1 MQNKGLIRVFAIL
14 FGLVSIYQLSFTYI
28 TNKIEKEAEH
38 FSHAKVSDTEENYLS
53 KRETVNKRY
62 LDSVA
67 SIPAMFGVTYSEAK
81 EKELNR
87 GLDLKGGINVIL
99 QISAKDILINLSN
112 NSKDPAFN
120 KALDDAFEIQKR
132 SSTNYLDAFVQ
143 AFEAIPGE
151 NKLAS
156 PNVFFNKNTEGEINQ
171 NMTNAQVKAV
181 LSKKLD
187 ESVDAAL
194 EVIRKRIDKF
204 SVTQPNIQRL
214 GSSARILVE
223 LPGAKEIERVK
234 GLLENTAQLEFWHVY
249 RIDEMEGFLINADN
263 FLKTRFKD
271 QQTTKESTEDEA
283 SEQTSE
289 ETAEEETLSD
299 IEKLLGGQNVSD
311 SIDNLQDDSPLFG
324 KMVRYGYAGGPVLGT
339 FRAQDTTVINE
350 YLKIPQVRN
359 LLPANQRYAKF
370 VWGKEVVD
378 KELKE
383 TVVDLY
389 ALKYSRDGIPELSGD
404 VITDAR
410 HDFSMGGAPVVSMQM
425 NAKGAKKW
433 EEMTG
438 LAYSQQTQIAIVLD
452 DVVYSAPGV
461 TTGAISGGSSQI
473 TGNFTVTE
481 AIDLANVLKAG
492 KLPAKAQIIQ
502 SEVVGPSLGKE
513 AIKSG
518 MYSFIAAFFLIMLW
532 MIGYYGK
539 AGHFANF
546 ALIVNILF
554 IFGILAGIG
563 AVLTLPG
570 IAGIILTLA
579 MAIDANVLI
588 FERIREELDNGKTQ
602 KDAINDGFKNALS
615 SILDANITTAL
626 VGIILLMFGTGPIQ
640 GFATTLLIGLV
651 TSVFT
656 AVFITR
662 LFIDRY
668 ANSEKRLTFSTFI
681 SKNLFK
687 NFNFDFI
694 GKRKIAYIISGVLL
708 IVSLISIF
716 TNGFNLGV
724 DFVGGRTY
732 TVRFDKPVVAS
743 EVQKS
748 LVAVYGSAE
757 AKTFGSANQLKIT
770 TKYKIDEQ
778 SSETDDEVQ
787 EMLYEAVKAYLPTD
801 LTYDAFTSAD
811 ESKEVGIMQSLKVGP
826 TIASNLKTAAYW
838 SVLGSLIVMFLYILA
853 RFKGWQFSL
862 GALVG
867 LIHDSVIMLGAFSL
881 LRNIMPFSM
890 EVDQAFIAAILTAIG
905 YSINDTVVVFDRI
918 REYYIN
924 NPSWTFL
931 KKINDSL
938 NSTISR
944 TINTSL
950 TTLLVLVVMFV
961 FGADSLRGFIF
972 ALIIGVVV
980 GVYSTLYIAT
990 PIMYDTAKKS
1000 GLKLKTIEDDGDPK
1014 SQVAPKK

>member
-1 MQNKGLIRVFAIL
+1 MQNKGLIRGFAIL

-28 TNKIEKEAEH
+28 TNKVENEAQTFAETKIVA
-38 FSHAKVSDTEENYLS
+38 SEENYIS
-53 KRETVNKRY
+53 KREATVKKY

-67 SIPAMFGVTYSEAK
+67 SVPVIMGVTYSDAK

-99 QISAKDILINLSN
+99 QISAKDILLNLSN

-120 KALDDAFEIQKR
+120 KALDEAHTIQKT
-132 SSTNYLDAFVQ
+132 SSLNYLDAFMQ
-143 AFEAIPGE
+143 AYEAIPGD

-156 PNVFFNKNTEGEINQ
+156 PNVFFNKNTEGEINP
-171 NMTNAQVKAV
+171 NMTNDQVKAV
-181 LSKKLD
+181 ISKKLD
-187 ESVDAAL
+187 ESVEAAL

-214 GSSARILVE
+214 GTSARILVE
-223 LPGAKEIERVK
+223 LPGAKEIDRVK

-249 RIDEMEGFLINADN
+249 RIDEMESFLMNAN
-263 FLKTRFKD
+263 SYLKTL
-271 QQTTKESTEDEA
+271 QTAETSTQNTDTQEEDSGTESTEENNDPI
-283 SEQTSE
+283 
-289 ETAEEETLSD
+289 SD
-299 IEKLLGGQNVSD
+299 IEKLLGGQNVTD
-311 SIDNLQDDSPLFG
+311 SLNNQLEENPLFD
-324 KMVRYGYAGGPVLGT
+324 KMVRYGYPGGPVLGT
-339 FRAQDTTVINE
+339 FRVQDTAAINQ
-350 YLKIPQVRN
+350 YLKMPQVRN
-359 LLPANQRYAKF
+359 LLPAQQRYTKF

-378 KELKE
+378 TELQEK
-383 TVVDLY
+383 TTDLY
-389 ALKYSRDGIPELSGD
+389 ALKYTRDGVPQLGGD
-404 VITDAR
+404 VVTDAR

-425 NAKGAKKW
+425 NAKGARIW

-438 LAYSQQTQIAIVLD
+438 LAFNQKTQIAIVLD

-461 TTGAISGGSSQI
+461 TNGPISGGSSQI
-473 TGNFTVTE
+473 TGNFSVNE

-502 SEVVGPSLGKE
+502 SEVVGPSLGQE

-518 MYSFIAAFFLIMLW
+518 TYSFIFAFFLIMIW

-539 AGHFANF
+539 AGWFANV

-554 IFGILAGIG
+554 IFGILAGMG

-588 FERIREELDNGKTQ
+588 FERIREEYDKGKLQ
-602 KDAINDGFKNALS
+602 KEAINDGFKNALS
-615 SILDANITTAL
+615 SILDANITSAFI
-626 VGIILLMFGTGPIQ
+626 GIILLMFGTGPIQ
-640 GFATTLLIGLV
+640 GFATTLLIGIA
-651 TSVFT
+651 TSLFT
-656 AVFITR
+656 AIFITR
-662 LFIDRY
+662 LFIDKY
-668 ANSEKRLTFSTFI
+668 VYSEKRLSFATPLT
-681 SKNLFK
+681 KNLFK
-687 NFNFDFI
+687 NINIDFI
-694 GKRKIAYIISGVLL
+694 GKRKIAYVVSGIL
-708 IVSLISIF
+708 IAVSLFSIF

-732 TVRFDKPVVAS
+732 TVRFDKPMVAS
-743 EVQKS
+743 EVQTS
-748 LVAVYGSAE
+748 LVEVFGSAE
-757 AKTFGSANQLKIT
+757 AKTFGSPNQLKIT

-778 SSETDDEVQ
+778 SSEADNEVQ
-787 EMLYEAVKAYLPTD
+787 ELLFQALNPYLPAGFS
-801 LTYDAFTSAD
+801 YDDFTNAD
-811 ESKEVGIMQSLKVGP
+811 DNKNIGVMQSIKVGP
-826 TIASNLKTAAYW
+826 TIASNLKVAAYW
-838 SVLGSLIVMFLYILA
+838 SVFGSLLVMFLYILA
-853 RFKGWQFSL
+853 RFRGWQFSL
-862 GALVG
+862 GAVVG
-867 LIHDSVIMLGAFSL
+867 LVHDSIIILGIFSL

-931 KKINDSL
+931 KKVNDSL

-950 TTLLVLVVMFV
+950 STLLVLIVMFV

-990 PIMYDTAKKS
+990 PIMYDTAKNT
-1000 GLKLKTIEDDGDPK
+1000 GLKLKTKEDNEEPV
-1014 SQVAPKK
+1014 SQVS

>member
-28 TNKIEKEAEH
+28 TNKVEKEAQTFAETQITA
-38 FSHAKVSDTEENYLS
+38 SEENYIS
-53 KRETVNKRY
+53 KREATIKKY

-67 SIPAMFGVTYSEAK
+67 SVPVIMGVTYSDAK

-99 QISAKDILINLSN
+99 QISAKDILLNLSN

-120 KALDDAFEIQKR
+120 KALDDAHNIQKT
-132 SSTNYLDAFVQ
+132 SSLNYLDAFMQ
-143 AFEAIPGE
+143 AYEAIPGD

-156 PNVFFNKNTEGEINQ
+156 PNVFFNKNTEGEINP

-181 LSKKLD
+181 ISKKLD
-187 ESVDAAL
+187 ESVEAAL

-214 GSSARILVE
+214 GTSARILVE
-223 LPGAKEIERVK
+223 LPGAKEIDRVK

-249 RIDEMEGFLINADN
+249 RIDEMESFLMNAN
-263 FLKTRFKD
+263 SYLKTL
-271 QQTTKESTEDEA
+271 QTAETSTQNTDT
-283 SEQTSE
+283 Q
-289 ETAEEETLSD
+289 EEETGTENTEENNDPISD
-299 IEKLLGGQNVSD
+299 IEKLLGGQNVTD
-311 SIDNLQDDSPLFG
+311 SLNNQLEENPLFD
-324 KMVRYGYAGGPVLGT
+324 KMVRYGYPGGPVLGT
-339 FRAQDTTVINE
+339 FRVQDTAAINQ
-350 YLKIPQVRN
+350 YLKMPQVRN
-359 LLPANQRYAKF
+359 LLPAQQRYTKF

-378 KELKE
+378 TELQEK
-383 TVVDLY
+383 TTDLY
-389 ALKYSRDGIPELSGD
+389 ALKYTRDGVPQLGGD
-404 VITDAR
+404 VVTDAR

-425 NAKGAKKW
+425 NAKGARIW

-438 LAYSQQTQIAIVLD
+438 LAFNQKSQIAIVLD

-461 TTGAISGGSSQI
+461 TSGPISGGSSQI
-473 TGNFTVTE
+473 TGNFTLNE

-502 SEVVGPSLGKE
+502 SEVVGPSLGQE

-518 MYSFIAAFFLIMLW
+518 TYSFIFAFFLIMIW

-539 AGHFANF
+539 AGWFANV

-554 IFGILAGIG
+554 IFGILAGMG

-588 FERIREELDNGKTQ
+588 FERIREEYDKGKLQ
-602 KDAINDGFKNALS
+602 KEAINDGFKNALS
-615 SILDANITTAL
+615 SILDANITSAFI
-626 VGIILLMFGTGPIQ
+626 GIILLMFGTGPIQ
-640 GFATTLLIGLV
+640 GFATTLLIGIA
-651 TSVFT
+651 TSLFT
-656 AVFITR
+656 AIFITR
-662 LFIDRY
+662 LFIDKY
-668 ANSEKRLTFSTFI
+668 VYSEKRLSFATPLT
-681 SKNLFK
+681 KNLFK
-687 NFNFDFI
+687 NFNIDFI
-694 GKRKIAYIISGVLL
+694 GKRKIAYVVSGIL
-708 IVSLISIF
+708 IAVSLFSIF

-732 TVRFDKPVVAS
+732 TVRFDKPMVAS

-748 LVAVYGSAE
+748 LVEVFGSAE
-757 AKTFGSANQLKIT
+757 AKTFGSPNQLKIT

-778 SSETDDEVQ
+778 SSEADNEVQ
-787 EMLYEAVKAYLPTD
+787 ELLFQALNPYLPAGY
-801 LTYDAFTSAD
+801 TYDAFTNAD
-811 ESKEVGIMQSLKVGP
+811 DNKNIGVMQSIKVGP
-826 TIASNLKTAAYW
+826 TIASNLKVAAYW
-838 SVLGSLIVMFLYILA
+838 SIFGSLLVMFLYILA
-853 RFKGWQFSL
+853 RFRGWQFSL
-862 GALVG
+862 GAVVG
-867 LIHDSVIMLGAFSL
+867 LVHDSIIILGIFSL

-931 KKINDSL
+931 KKVNDSL

-950 TTLLVLVVMFV
+950 STLLVLIVMFV

-990 PIMYDTAKKS
+990 PIMYDTAKNT
-1000 GLKLKTIEDDGDPK
+1000 GLKLKTKEDNEEPV
-1014 SQVAPKK
+1014 SQVS

>member
-14 FGLVSIYQLSFTYI
+14 FGLVCIYQLSFTYI
-28 TNKIEKEAEH
+28 TNKVENEAQTFAETKILA
-38 FSHAKVSDTEENYLS
+38 SEENYIS
-53 KRETVNKRY
+53 KREATVKKY

-67 SIPAMFGVTYSEAK
+67 SVPVIMGVTYSDAK

-99 QISAKDILINLSN
+99 QISAKDILLNLSN

-120 KALDDAFEIQKR
+120 KALDEAHTIQKT
-132 SSTNYLDAFVQ
+132 SSLNYLDAFMQ
-143 AFEAIPGE
+143 AYEAIPGD

-156 PNVFFNKNTEGEINQ
+156 PNVFFNKNTEGEINP
-171 NMTNAQVKAV
+171 NMTNDQVKAV
-181 LSKKLD
+181 ISKKLD
-187 ESVDAAL
+187 ESVEAAL

-214 GSSARILVE
+214 GTSARILVE
-223 LPGAKEIERVK
+223 LPGAKEIDRVK

-249 RIDEMEGFLINADN
+249 RIDEMESFLMNAN
-263 FLKTRFKD
+263 SYLKTL
-271 QQTTKESTEDEA
+271 QTAETSTQNTDTQEEDSGTESTEENNDPI
-283 SEQTSE
+283 
-289 ETAEEETLSD
+289 SD
-299 IEKLLGGQNVSD
+299 IEKLLGGQNVTD
-311 SIDNLQDDSPLFG
+311 SLNNQLEENPLFD
-324 KMVRYGYAGGPVLGT
+324 KMVRYGYPGGPVLGT
-339 FRAQDTTVINE
+339 FRVQDTAAINQ
-350 YLKIPQVRN
+350 YLKMPQVRN
-359 LLPANQRYAKF
+359 LLPAQQRYAKF

-378 KELKE
+378 TELQEK
-383 TVVDLY
+383 TTDLY
-389 ALKYSRDGIPELSGD
+389 ALKYTRDGVPQLGGD
-404 VITDAR
+404 VVTDAR

-425 NAKGAKKW
+425 NAKGARIW

-438 LAYSQQTQIAIVLD
+438 LAFNQKTQIAIVLD

-461 TTGAISGGSSQI
+461 TSGPISGGSSQI
-473 TGNFTVTE
+473 TGNFTLNE

-502 SEVVGPSLGKE
+502 SEVVGPSLGQE

-518 MYSFIAAFFLIMLW
+518 TYSFIFAFFLIMIW

-539 AGHFANF
+539 AGWFANV

-554 IFGILAGIG
+554 IFGILAGMG

-588 FERIREELDNGKTQ
+588 FERIREEYDKGKLQ
-602 KDAINDGFKNALS
+602 KEAINDGFKNALS
-615 SILDANITTAL
+615 SILDANITSAFI
-626 VGIILLMFGTGPIQ
+626 GIILLMFGTGPIQ
-640 GFATTLLIGLV
+640 GFATTLLIGIA
-651 TSVFT
+651 TSLFT
-656 AVFITR
+656 AIFITR
-662 LFIDRY
+662 LFIDKY
-668 ANSEKRLTFSTFI
+668 VYSEKRLSFATPLT
-681 SKNLFK
+681 KNLFK
-687 NFNFDFI
+687 NINIDFI
-694 GKRKIAYIISGVLL
+694 GKRKIAYVVSGIL
-708 IVSLISIF
+708 IAVSLFSIF

-732 TVRFDKPVVAS
+732 TVRFDKPMVAS

-748 LVAVYGSAE
+748 LVEVFGSAE
-757 AKTFGSANQLKIT
+757 AKTFGSPNQLKIT

-778 SSETDDEVQ
+778 SSEADNEVQ
-787 EMLYEAVKAYLPTD
+787 ELLFQALNPYLPAGFS
-801 LTYDAFTSAD
+801 YDDFTNAD
-811 ESKEVGIMQSLKVGP
+811 DNKNIGVMQSIKVGP
-826 TIASNLKTAAYW
+826 TIASNLKVAAYW
-838 SVLGSLIVMFLYILA
+838 SVFGSLLVMFLYILA
-853 RFKGWQFSL
+853 RFRGWQFSL
-862 GALVG
+862 GAVVG
-867 LIHDSVIMLGAFSL
+867 LVHDSIIILGIFSL

-931 KKINDSL
+931 KKVNDSL

-950 TTLLVLVVMFV
+950 STLLVLIVMFV

-990 PIMYDTAKKS
+990 PIMYDTAKNT
-1000 GLKLKTIEDDGDPK
+1000 GLKLKTKEDNEEPV
-1014 SQVAPKK
+1014 SQVS

>member
-28 TNKIEKEAEH
+28 TNKVENEAQTFAETKIVA
-38 FSHAKVSDTEENYLS
+38 SEENYIS
-53 KRETVNKRY
+53 KREATVKKY

-67 SIPAMFGVTYSEAK
+67 SVPVIMGVTYSDAK

-99 QISAKDILINLSN
+99 QISAKDILLNLSN

-120 KALDDAFEIQKR
+120 KALDEAHTIQKT
-132 SSTNYLDAFVQ
+132 SSLNYLDAFMQ
-143 AFEAIPGE
+143 AYEAIPGD

-156 PNVFFNKNTEGEINQ
+156 PNVFFNKNTEGEINP
-171 NMTNAQVKAV
+171 NMTNDQVKAV
-181 LSKKLD
+181 ISKKLD
-187 ESVDAAL
+187 ESVEAAL

-214 GSSARILVE
+214 GTSARILVE
-223 LPGAKEIERVK
+223 LPGAKEIDRVK

-249 RIDEMEGFLINADN
+249 RIDEMESFLMNAN
-263 FLKTRFKD
+263 SYLKTL
-271 QQTTKESTEDEA
+271 QTAETSTQNTDTQEEETGTESTEENNDPI
-283 SEQTSE
+283 
-289 ETAEEETLSD
+289 SD
-299 IEKLLGGQNVSD
+299 IEKLLGGQNVTD
-311 SIDNLQDDSPLFG
+311 SLNNQLEENPLFD
-324 KMVRYGYAGGPVLGT
+324 KMVRYGYPGGPVLGT
-339 FRAQDTTVINE
+339 FRVQDTAAINQ
-350 YLKIPQVRN
+350 YLKMPQVRN
-359 LLPANQRYAKF
+359 LLPAQQRYTKF

-378 KELKE
+378 TELQEK
-383 TVVDLY
+383 TTDLY
-389 ALKYSRDGIPELSGD
+389 ALKYTRDGVPQLGGD
-404 VITDAR
+404 VVTDAR

-425 NAKGAKKW
+425 NAKGARIW

-438 LAYSQQTQIAIVLD
+438 LAFNQKTQIAIVLD

-461 TTGAISGGSSQI
+461 TSGPISGGSSQI
-473 TGNFTVTE
+473 TGNFSVNE

-502 SEVVGPSLGKE
+502 SEVVGPSLGQE

-518 MYSFIAAFFLIMLW
+518 TYSFIFAFFLIMIW

-539 AGHFANF
+539 AGWFANV

-554 IFGILAGIG
+554 IFGILAGMG

-588 FERIREELDNGKTQ
+588 FERIREEYDKGKLQ
-602 KDAINDGFKNALS
+602 KEAINDGFKNALS
-615 SILDANITTAL
+615 SILDANITSAFI
-626 VGIILLMFGTGPIQ
+626 GIILLMFGTGPIQ
-640 GFATTLLIGLV
+640 GFATTLLIGIA
-651 TSVFT
+651 TSLFT
-656 AVFITR
+656 AIFITR
-662 LFIDRY
+662 LFIDKY
-668 ANSEKRLTFSTFI
+668 VYSEKRLTFATPLT
-681 SKNLFK
+681 KNLFK
-687 NFNFDFI
+687 NFNIDFI
-694 GKRKIAYIISGVLL
+694 GKRKIAYVVSGIL
-708 IVSLISIF
+708 IAVSLFSIF

-732 TVRFDKPVVAS
+732 TVRFDKPMVAS

-748 LVAVYGSAE
+748 LVEEFGSAE
-757 AKTFGSANQLKIT
+757 AKTFGSPNQLKIT

-778 SSETDDEVQ
+778 SSEVDNEVQ
-787 EMLYEAVKAYLPTD
+787 ELLFQALNPYLPAGFS
-801 LTYDAFTSAD
+801 YDDFTNAD
-811 ESKEVGIMQSLKVGP
+811 DNKTIGVMQSIKVGP
-826 TIASNLKTAAYW
+826 TIASNLKVAAYW
-838 SVLGSLIVMFLYILA
+838 SIFGSLLVMFLYILA
-853 RFKGWQFSL
+853 RFRGWQFSL
-862 GALVG
+862 GAVVG
-867 LIHDSVIMLGAFSL
+867 LVHDSIIILGIFSL

-931 KKINDSL
+931 KKVNDSL

-950 TTLLVLVVMFV
+950 STLLVLIVMFV

-990 PIMYDTAKKS
+990 PIMYDTAKNT
-1000 GLKLKTIEDDGDPK
+1000 GLKLKTKEDNEEPV
-1014 SQVAPKK
+1014 SQVS

>member
-28 TNKIEKEAEH
+28 TNKVENEAQTFAETKIVA
-38 FSHAKVSDTEENYLS
+38 SEENYIS
-53 KRETVNKRY
+53 KREATVKKY

-67 SIPAMFGVTYSEAK
+67 SVPVIMGVTYSDAK

-99 QISAKDILINLSN
+99 QISAKDILLNLSN

-120 KALDDAFEIQKR
+120 KALDEAHTIQKT
-132 SSTNYLDAFVQ
+132 SSLNYLDAFMQ
-143 AFEAIPGE
+143 AYEAIPGD

-156 PNVFFNKNTEGEINQ
+156 PNVFFNKNTEGEINP
-171 NMTNAQVKAV
+171 NMTNDQVKAV
-181 LSKKLD
+181 ISKKLD
-187 ESVDAAL
+187 ESVEAAL

-214 GSSARILVE
+214 GTSARILVE
-223 LPGAKEIERVK
+223 LPGAKEIDRVK

-249 RIDEMEGFLINADN
+249 RIDEMESFLMNAN
-263 FLKTRFKD
+263 SYLKTL
-271 QQTTKESTEDEA
+271 QTAETSTQNTDTQEEDSGTESTEENNDPI
-283 SEQTSE
+283 
-289 ETAEEETLSD
+289 SD
-299 IEKLLGGQNVSD
+299 IEKLLGGQNVTD
-311 SIDNLQDDSPLFG
+311 SLNNQLEENPLLD
-324 KMVRYGYAGGPVLGT
+324 KMVRYGYPGGPVLGT
-339 FRAQDTTVINE
+339 FRVQDTAAINQ
-350 YLKIPQVRN
+350 YLKMPQVRN
-359 LLPANQRYAKF
+359 LLPAQQRYTKF

-378 KELKE
+378 TELQEK
-383 TVVDLY
+383 TTDLY
-389 ALKYSRDGIPELSGD
+389 ALKYTRDGVPQLGGD
-404 VITDAR
+404 VVTDAR

-425 NAKGAKKW
+425 NAKGARIW

-438 LAYSQQTQIAIVLD
+438 LAFNQKTQIAIVLD

-461 TTGAISGGSSQI
+461 TSGPISGGSSQI
-473 TGNFTVTE
+473 TGNFSVNE

-502 SEVVGPSLGKE
+502 SEVVGPSLGQE

-518 MYSFIAAFFLIMLW
+518 TYSFIFAFFLIMIW

-539 AGHFANF
+539 AGWFANV

-554 IFGILAGIG
+554 IFGILAGMG

-588 FERIREELDNGKTQ
+588 FERIREEYDKGKLQ
-602 KDAINDGFKNALS
+602 KEAINDGFKNALS
-615 SILDANITTAL
+615 SILDANITSAFI
-626 VGIILLMFGTGPIQ
+626 GIILLMFGTGPIQ
-640 GFATTLLIGLV
+640 GFATTLLIGIA
-651 TSVFT
+651 TSLFT
-656 AVFITR
+656 AIFITR
-662 LFIDRY
+662 LFIDKY
-668 ANSEKRLTFSTFI
+668 VYSEKRLSFATPLT
-681 SKNLFK
+681 KNLFK
-687 NFNFDFI
+687 NFNIDFI
-694 GKRKIAYIISGVLL
+694 GKRKIAYVVSGIL
-708 IVSLISIF
+708 IAVSLFSIF

-732 TVRFDKPVVAS
+732 TVRFDKPMVAS

-748 LVAVYGSAE
+748 LVEVFGSAE
-757 AKTFGSANQLKIT
+757 AKTFGSPNQLKIT

-778 SSETDDEVQ
+778 SSEADNEVQ
-787 EMLYEAVKAYLPTD
+787 ELLFQALNPYLPAGFS
-801 LTYDAFTSAD
+801 YDDFTNAD
-811 ESKEVGIMQSLKVGP
+811 DNKNIGVMQSIKVGP
-826 TIASNLKTAAYW
+826 TIASNLKVAAYW
-838 SVLGSLIVMFLYILA
+838 SVFGSLLVMFLYILA
-853 RFKGWQFSL
+853 RFRGWQFSL
-862 GALVG
+862 GAVVG
-867 LIHDSVIMLGAFSL
+867 LVHDSIIILGIFSL

-931 KKINDSL
+931 KKVNDSL

-950 TTLLVLVVMFV
+950 STLLVLIVMFV

-990 PIMYDTAKKS
+990 PIMYDTAKNT
-1000 GLKLKTIEDDGDPK
+1000 GLKLKTKEDNEEPV
-1014 SQVAPKK
+1014 SQVS

>member
-28 TNKIEKEAEH
+28 TNKVEKEAQTFAETQIT
-38 FSHAKVSDTEENYLS
+38 VSEENYIS
-53 KRETVNKRY
+53 KREATIKKY
-62 LDSVA
+62 LDSVT
-67 SIPAMFGVTYSEAK
+67 SVPVIMGVTYSDAK

-99 QISAKDILINLSN
+99 QISAKDILLNLSN

-120 KALDDAFEIQKR
+120 KALDEAHTIQKT
-132 SSTNYLDAFVQ
+132 SSLNYLDAFMQ
-143 AFEAIPGE
+143 AYEAIPGD

-156 PNVFFNKNTEGEINQ
+156 PNVFFNKNTEGEINP

-181 LSKKLD
+181 ISKKLD
-187 ESVDAAL
+187 ESVEAAL

-214 GSSARILVE
+214 GTSARILVE
-223 LPGAKEIERVK
+223 LPGAKEIDRVK

-249 RIDEMEGFLINADN
+249 RIDEMESFLMNAN
-263 FLKTRFKD
+263 SYLKTL
-271 QQTTKESTEDEA
+271 QTAETSTQNTDT
-283 SEQTSE
+283 Q
-289 ETAEEETLSD
+289 EEETGNENTEENNDPISD
-299 IEKLLGGQNVSD
+299 IEKLLGGQNVTD
-311 SIDNLQDDSPLFG
+311 SLNNQLEENPLFD
-324 KMVRYGYAGGPVLGT
+324 KMVRYGYPGGPVLGT
-339 FRAQDTTVINE
+339 FRVQDTAAINQ
-350 YLKIPQVRN
+350 YLKMPQVRN
-359 LLPANQRYAKF
+359 LLPAQQRYTKF

-378 KELKE
+378 TELQEK
-383 TVVDLY
+383 TTDLY
-389 ALKYSRDGIPELSGD
+389 ALKYTRDGVPQLGGD
-404 VITDAR
+404 VVTDAR

-425 NAKGAKKW
+425 NAKGARIW

-438 LAYSQQTQIAIVLD
+438 LAFNQKSQIAIVLD

-461 TTGAISGGSSQI
+461 TSGPISGGSSQI
-473 TGNFTVTE
+473 TGNFSVNE

-502 SEVVGPSLGKE
+502 SEVVGPSLGQE

-518 MYSFIAAFFLIMLW
+518 TYSFIFAFFLIMIW

-539 AGHFANF
+539 AGWFANV

-554 IFGILAGIG
+554 IFGILAGMG

-588 FERIREELDNGKTQ
+588 FERIREEYDKGKLQ
-602 KDAINDGFKNALS
+602 KEAINDGFKNALS
-615 SILDANITTAL
+615 SILDANITSAFI
-626 VGIILLMFGTGPIQ
+626 GIILLMFGTGPIQ
-640 GFATTLLIGLV
+640 GFATTLLIGIA
-651 TSVFT
+651 TSLFT
-656 AVFITR
+656 AIFITR
-662 LFIDRY
+662 LFIDKY
-668 ANSEKRLTFSTFI
+668 VYSEKRLSFATPLT
-681 SKNLFK
+681 KNLFK
-687 NFNFDFI
+687 NFNIDFI
-694 GKRKIAYIISGVLL
+694 GKRKIAYVVSGIL
-708 IVSLISIF
+708 IAVSLFSIF

-732 TVRFDKPVVAS
+732 TVRFDKPMVAS

-748 LVAVYGSAE
+748 LVEEFGSAE
-757 AKTFGSANQLKIT
+757 AKTFGSPNQLKIT

-778 SSETDDEVQ
+778 SSEVDNEVQ
-787 EMLYEAVKAYLPTD
+787 ELLFQALNPYLPAGFS
-801 LTYDAFTSAD
+801 YDDFTNAD
-811 ESKEVGIMQSLKVGP
+811 DNKNIGVMQSIKVGP
-826 TIASNLKTAAYW
+826 TIASNLKVAAYW
-838 SVLGSLIVMFLYILA
+838 SIFGSLLVMFLYILA
-853 RFKGWQFSL
+853 RFRGWQFSL
-862 GALVG
+862 GAVVG
-867 LIHDSVIMLGAFSL
+867 LVHDSIIILGIFSL

-931 KKINDSL
+931 KKVNDSL

-950 TTLLVLVVMFV
+950 STLLVLIVMFV

-990 PIMYDTAKKS
+990 PIMYDTAKNT
-1000 GLKLKTIEDDGDPK
+1000 GLKLKTKEDNEEPV
-1014 SQVAPKK
+1014 SQVS

>member
-28 TNKIEKEAEH
+28 TNKVENEAQTFAETKIVA
-38 FSHAKVSDTEENYLS
+38 SEENYIS
-53 KRETVNKRY
+53 KREATVKKY

-67 SIPAMFGVTYSEAK
+67 SVPVIMGVTYSDAK

-99 QISAKDILINLSN
+99 QISAKDILLNLSN

-120 KALDDAFEIQKR
+120 KALDEAHTIQKT
-132 SSTNYLDAFVQ
+132 SSLNYLDAFMQ
-143 AFEAIPGE
+143 AYEAIPGD

-156 PNVFFNKNTEGEINQ
+156 PNVFFNKNTEGEINP
-171 NMTNAQVKAV
+171 NMTNDQVKAV
-181 LSKKLD
+181 ISKKLD
-187 ESVDAAL
+187 ESVEAAL

-214 GSSARILVE
+214 GTSARILVE
-223 LPGAKEIERVK
+223 LPGAKEIDRVK

-249 RIDEMEGFLINADN
+249 RIDEMESFLMNAN
-263 FLKTRFKD
+263 SYLKTL
-271 QQTTKESTEDEA
+271 QTAETSTQNTDTQEEDSGTESTEENNDPI
-283 SEQTSE
+283 
-289 ETAEEETLSD
+289 SD
-299 IEKLLGGQNVSD
+299 IEKLLGGQNVTD
-311 SIDNLQDDSPLFG
+311 SLNNQLEENPLLD
-324 KMVRYGYAGGPVLGT
+324 KMVRYGYPGGPVLGT
-339 FRAQDTTVINE
+339 FRVQDTAAINQ
-350 YLKIPQVRN
+350 YLKMPQVRN
-359 LLPANQRYAKF
+359 LLPAQQRYAKF

-378 KELKE
+378 TELQEK
-383 TVVDLY
+383 TTDLY
-389 ALKYSRDGIPELSGD
+389 ALKYTRDGVPQLGGD
-404 VITDAR
+404 VVTDAR

-425 NAKGAKKW
+425 NAKGARIW

-438 LAYSQQTQIAIVLD
+438 LAFNQKTQIAIVLD

-461 TTGAISGGSSQI
+461 TSGPISGGSSQI
-473 TGNFTVTE
+473 TGNFSVNE

-502 SEVVGPSLGKE
+502 SEVVGPSLGQE

-518 MYSFIAAFFLIMLW
+518 TYSFIFAFFLIMIW

-539 AGHFANF
+539 AGWFANV

-554 IFGILAGIG
+554 IFGILAGMG

-588 FERIREELDNGKTQ
+588 FERIREEYDKGKLQ
-602 KDAINDGFKNALS
+602 KEAINDGFKNALS
-615 SILDANITTAL
+615 SILDANITSAFI
-626 VGIILLMFGTGPIQ
+626 GIILLMFGTGPIQ
-640 GFATTLLIGLV
+640 GFATTLLIGIA
-651 TSVFT
+651 TSLFT
-656 AVFITR
+656 AIFITR
-662 LFIDRY
+662 LFIDKY
-668 ANSEKRLTFSTFI
+668 VYSEKRLSFATPLT
-681 SKNLFK
+681 KNLFK
-687 NFNFDFI
+687 NFNIDFI
-694 GKRKIAYIISGVLL
+694 GKRKIAYVVSGIL
-708 IVSLISIF
+708 IAVSLFSIF

-732 TVRFDKPVVAS
+732 TVRFDKPMVAS
-743 EVQKS
+743 EVQTS
-748 LVAVYGSAE
+748 LVEVFGSAE
-757 AKTFGSANQLKIT
+757 AKTFGSPNQLKIT

-778 SSETDDEVQ
+778 SSEADNEVQ
-787 EMLYEAVKAYLPTD
+787 ELLFQALNPYLPAGFS
-801 LTYDAFTSAD
+801 YDDFTNAD
-811 ESKEVGIMQSLKVGP
+811 DNKNIGVMQSIKVGP
-826 TIASNLKTAAYW
+826 TIASNLKVAAYW
-838 SVLGSLIVMFLYILA
+838 SVFGSLLVMFLYILA
-853 RFKGWQFSL
+853 RFRGWQFSL
-862 GALVG
+862 GAVVG
-867 LIHDSVIMLGAFSL
+867 LVHDSIIILGIFSL

-931 KKINDSL
+931 KKVNDSL

-950 TTLLVLVVMFV
+950 STLLVLIVMFV

-990 PIMYDTAKKS
+990 PIMYDTAKNT
-1000 GLKLKTIEDDGDPK
+1000 GLKLKTKEDNEEPV
-1014 SQVAPKK
+1014 SQVS

>member
-28 TNKIEKEAEH
+28 TNKVENEAQTFAETKIVA
-38 FSHAKVSDTEENYLS
+38 SEENYIS
-53 KRETVNKRY
+53 KREATVKKY

-67 SIPAMFGVTYSEAK
+67 SVPVIMGVTYSDAK

-99 QISAKDILINLSN
+99 QISAKDILLNLSN

-120 KALDDAFEIQKR
+120 KALDEAHTIQKT
-132 SSTNYLDAFVQ
+132 SSLNYLDAFMQ
-143 AFEAIPGE
+143 AYEAIPGD

-156 PNVFFNKNTEGEINQ
+156 PNVFFNKNTEGEINP
-171 NMTNAQVKAV
+171 NMTNDQVKAV
-181 LSKKLD
+181 ISKKLD
-187 ESVDAAL
+187 ESVEAAL

-214 GSSARILVE
+214 GTSARILVE
-223 LPGAKEIERVK
+223 LPGAKEIDRVK

-249 RIDEMEGFLINADN
+249 RIDEMESFLMNAN
-263 FLKTRFKD
+263 SYLKTL
-271 QQTTKESTEDEA
+271 QTAETSTQNTDTQEEDSGTESTEENNDPI
-283 SEQTSE
+283 
-289 ETAEEETLSD
+289 SD
-299 IEKLLGGQNVSD
+299 IEKLLGGQNVTD
-311 SIDNLQDDSPLFG
+311 SLNNQLEENPLFD
-324 KMVRYGYAGGPVLGT
+324 KMVRYGYPGGPVLGT
-339 FRAQDTTVINE
+339 FRVQDTAAINQ
-350 YLKIPQVRN
+350 YLKMPQVRN
-359 LLPANQRYAKF
+359 LLPAQQRYTKF

-378 KELKE
+378 TELQEK
-383 TVVDLY
+383 TTDLY
-389 ALKYSRDGIPELSGD
+389 ALKYTRDGVPQLGGD
-404 VITDAR
+404 VVTDAR

-425 NAKGAKKW
+425 NAKGARIW

-438 LAYSQQTQIAIVLD
+438 LAFNQKTQIAIVLD

-461 TTGAISGGSSQI
+461 TNGPISGGSSQI
-473 TGNFTVTE
+473 TGNFSVNE

-502 SEVVGPSLGKE
+502 SEVVGPSLGQE

-518 MYSFIAAFFLIMLW
+518 TYSFIFAFFLIMIW

-539 AGHFANF
+539 AGWFANV

-554 IFGILAGIG
+554 IFGILAGMG

-588 FERIREELDNGKTQ
+588 FERIREEYDKGKLQ
-602 KDAINDGFKNALS
+602 KEAINDGFKNALS
-615 SILDANITTAL
+615 SILDANITSAFI
-626 VGIILLMFGTGPIQ
+626 GIILLMFGTGPIQ
-640 GFATTLLIGLV
+640 GFATTLLIGIA
-651 TSVFT
+651 TSLFT
-656 AVFITR
+656 AIFITR
-662 LFIDRY
+662 LFIDKY
-668 ANSEKRLTFSTFI
+668 VYSEKRLSFATPLT
-681 SKNLFK
+681 KNLFK
-687 NFNFDFI
+687 NINIDFI
-694 GKRKIAYIISGVLL
+694 GKRKIAYVVSGIL
-708 IVSLISIF
+708 IAVSLFSIF

-732 TVRFDKPVVAS
+732 TVRFDKPMVAS
-743 EVQKS
+743 EVQTS
-748 LVAVYGSAE
+748 LVEVFGSAE
-757 AKTFGSANQLKIT
+757 AKTFGSPNQLKIT

-778 SSETDDEVQ
+778 SSEADNEVQ
-787 EMLYEAVKAYLPTD
+787 ELLFQALNPYLPAGFS
-801 LTYDAFTSAD
+801 YDDFTNAD
-811 ESKEVGIMQSLKVGP
+811 DNKNIGVMQSIKVGP
-826 TIASNLKTAAYW
+826 TIASNLKVAAYW
-838 SVLGSLIVMFLYILA
+838 SVFGSLLVMFLYILA
-853 RFKGWQFSL
+853 RFRGWQFSL
-862 GALVG
+862 GAVVG
-867 LIHDSVIMLGAFSL
+867 LVHDSIIILGIFSL

-931 KKINDSL
+931 KKVNDSL

-950 TTLLVLVVMFV
+950 STLLVLIVMFV

-990 PIMYDTAKKS
+990 PIMYDTAKNT
-1000 GLKLKTIEDDGDPK
+1000 GLKLKTKEDNEEPV
-1014 SQVAPKK
+1014 SQVS

>member
-28 TNKIEKEAEH
+28 TNKVENEAQTFAETKIVA
-38 FSHAKVSDTEENYLS
+38 SEENYIS
-53 KRETVNKRY
+53 KREATVKKY

-67 SIPAMFGVTYSEAK
+67 SVPVIMGVTYSDAK

-99 QISAKDILINLSN
+99 QISAKDILLNLSN

-120 KALDDAFEIQKR
+120 KALDEAHTIQKT
-132 SSTNYLDAFVQ
+132 SSLNYLDAFMQ
-143 AFEAIPGE
+143 AYEAIPGD

-156 PNVFFNKNTEGEINQ
+156 PNVFFNKNTEGEINP
-171 NMTNAQVKAV
+171 NMTNDQVKAV
-181 LSKKLD
+181 ISKKLD
-187 ESVDAAL
+187 ESVEAAL

-214 GSSARILVE
+214 GTSARILVE
-223 LPGAKEIERVK
+223 LPGAKEIDRVK

-249 RIDEMEGFLINADN
+249 RIDEMESFLMNAN
-263 FLKTRFKD
+263 SYLKTL
-271 QQTTKESTEDEA
+271 QTAETSTQNTDTQEEDSGTESTEENNDPI
-283 SEQTSE
+283 
-289 ETAEEETLSD
+289 SD
-299 IEKLLGGQNVSD
+299 IEKLLGGQNVTD
-311 SIDNLQDDSPLFG
+311 SLNNQLEENPLFD
-324 KMVRYGYAGGPVLGT
+324 KMVRYGYPGGPVLGT
-339 FRAQDTTVINE
+339 FRVQDTAAINQ
-350 YLKIPQVRN
+350 YLKMPQVRN
-359 LLPANQRYAKF
+359 LLPAQQRYTKF

-378 KELKE
+378 TELQEK
-383 TVVDLY
+383 TTDLY
-389 ALKYSRDGIPELSGD
+389 ALKYTRDGVPQLGGD
-404 VITDAR
+404 VVTDAR

-425 NAKGAKKW
+425 NAKGARIW

-438 LAYSQQTQIAIVLD
+438 LAFNQKTQIAIVLD

-461 TTGAISGGSSQI
+461 TNGPISGGSSQI
-473 TGNFTVTE
+473 TGNFSVNE

-502 SEVVGPSLGKE
+502 SEVVGPSLGQE

-518 MYSFIAAFFLIMLW
+518 TYSFIFAFFLIMIW

-539 AGHFANF
+539 AGWFANV

-554 IFGILAGIG
+554 IFGILAGMG

-588 FERIREELDNGKTQ
+588 FERIREEYDKGKLQ
-602 KDAINDGFKNALS
+602 KEAINDGFKNALS
-615 SILDANITTAL
+615 SILDANITSAFI
-626 VGIILLMFGTGPIQ
+626 GIILLMFGTGPIQ
-640 GFATTLLIGLV
+640 GFATTLLIGIA
-651 TSVFT
+651 TSLFT
-656 AVFITR
+656 AIFITR
-662 LFIDRY
+662 LFIDKY
-668 ANSEKRLTFSTFI
+668 VYSEKRLSFATPLT
-681 SKNLFK
+681 KNLFK
-687 NFNFDFI
+687 NFNIDFI
-694 GKRKIAYIISGVLL
+694 GKRKIAYVVSGIL
-708 IVSLISIF
+708 IAVSLFSIF

-732 TVRFDKPVVAS
+732 TVRFDKPMVAS

-748 LVAVYGSAE
+748 LVEVFGSAE
-757 AKTFGSANQLKIT
+757 AKTFGSPNQLKIT

-778 SSETDDEVQ
+778 SSEADNEVQ
-787 EMLYEAVKAYLPTD
+787 ELLFQALNPYLPAGFS
-801 LTYDAFTSAD
+801 YDDFTNAD
-811 ESKEVGIMQSLKVGP
+811 DNKNIGVMQSIKVGP
-826 TIASNLKTAAYW
+826 TIASNLKVAAYW
-838 SVLGSLIVMFLYILA
+838 SVFGSLLVMFLYILA
-853 RFKGWQFSL
+853 RFRGWQFSL
-862 GALVG
+862 GAVVG
-867 LIHDSVIMLGAFSL
+867 LVHDSIIILGIFSL

-931 KKINDSL
+931 KKVNDSL

-950 TTLLVLVVMFV
+950 STLLVLIVMFV

-990 PIMYDTAKKS
+990 PIMYDTAKNT
-1000 GLKLKTIEDDGDPK
+1000 GLKLKTKEDNEEPV
-1014 SQVAPKK
+1014 SQVS

>member
-28 TNKIEKEAEH
+28 TNKVENEAQTFAETKIVA
-38 FSHAKVSDTEENYLS
+38 SEENYIS
-53 KRETVNKRY
+53 KREATVKKY

-67 SIPAMFGVTYSEAK
+67 SVPVIMGVTYSDAK

-99 QISAKDILINLSN
+99 QISAKDILLNLSN

-120 KALDDAFEIQKR
+120 KALDEAHTIQKT
-132 SSTNYLDAFVQ
+132 SSLNYLDAFMQ
-143 AFEAIPGE
+143 AYEAIPGD

-156 PNVFFNKNTEGEINQ
+156 PNVFFNKNTEGEINP
-171 NMTNAQVKAV
+171 NMTNDQVKAV
-181 LSKKLD
+181 ISKKLD
-187 ESVDAAL
+187 ESVEAAL

-214 GSSARILVE
+214 GTSARILVE
-223 LPGAKEIERVK
+223 LPGAKEIDRVK

-249 RIDEMEGFLINADN
+249 RIDEMESFLMNAN
-263 FLKTRFKD
+263 SYLKTL
-271 QQTTKESTEDEA
+271 QTAETSTQNTDTQEEDSGTESTEENNDPI
-283 SEQTSE
+283 
-289 ETAEEETLSD
+289 SD
-299 IEKLLGGQNVSD
+299 IEKLLGGQNVTD
-311 SIDNLQDDSPLFG
+311 SLNNQLEENPLFD
-324 KMVRYGYAGGPVLGT
+324 KMVRYGYPGGPVLGT
-339 FRAQDTTVINE
+339 FRVQDTAAINQ
-350 YLKIPQVRN
+350 YLKMPQVRN
-359 LLPANQRYAKF
+359 LLPAQQRYTKF

-378 KELKE
+378 TELQEK
-383 TVVDLY
+383 TTDLY
-389 ALKYSRDGIPELSGD
+389 ALKYTRDGVPQLGGD
-404 VITDAR
+404 VVTDAR

-425 NAKGAKKW
+425 NAKGARIW

-438 LAYSQQTQIAIVLD
+438 LAFNQKTQIAIVLD

-461 TTGAISGGSSQI
+461 TSGPISGGSSQI
-473 TGNFTVTE
+473 TGNFSVNE

-502 SEVVGPSLGKE
+502 SEVVGPSLGQE

-518 MYSFIAAFFLIMLW
+518 TYSFIFAFFLIMIW

-539 AGHFANF
+539 AGWFANV

-554 IFGILAGIG
+554 IFGILAGMG

-588 FERIREELDNGKTQ
+588 FERIREEYDKGKLQ
-602 KDAINDGFKNALS
+602 KEAINDGFKNALS
-615 SILDANITTAL
+615 SILDANITSAFI
-626 VGIILLMFGTGPIQ
+626 GIILLMFGTGPIQ
-640 GFATTLLIGLV
+640 GFATTLLIGIA
-651 TSVFT
+651 TSLFT
-656 AVFITR
+656 AIFITR
-662 LFIDRY
+662 LFIDKY
-668 ANSEKRLTFSTFI
+668 VYSEKRLSFATPLT
-681 SKNLFK
+681 KNLFK
-687 NFNFDFI
+687 NFNIDFI
-694 GKRKIAYIISGVLL
+694 GKRKIAYVVSGIL
-708 IVSLISIF
+708 IAVSLFSIF

-732 TVRFDKPVVAS
+732 TVRFDKPMVAS

-748 LVAVYGSAE
+748 LVEVFGSAE
-757 AKTFGSANQLKIT
+757 AKTFGSPNQLKIT

-778 SSETDDEVQ
+778 SSEADNEVQ
-787 EMLYEAVKAYLPTD
+787 ELLFQALNPYLPAGFS
-801 LTYDAFTSAD
+801 YDDFTNAD
-811 ESKEVGIMQSLKVGP
+811 DNKNIGVMQSIKVGP
-826 TIASNLKTAAYW
+826 TIASNLKVAAYW
-838 SVLGSLIVMFLYILA
+838 SVFGSLLVMFLYILA
-853 RFKGWQFSL
+853 RFRGWQFSL
-862 GALVG
+862 GAVVG
-867 LIHDSVIMLGAFSL
+867 LVHDSIIILGIFSL

-931 KKINDSL
+931 KKVNDSL

-950 TTLLVLVVMFV
+950 STLLVLIVMFV

-990 PIMYDTAKKS
+990 PIMYDTAKNT
-1000 GLKLKTIEDDGDPK
+1000 GLKLKTKEDNEEPV
-1014 SQVAPKK
+1014 SQVS

>member
-14 FGLVSIYQLSFTYI
+14 FGLVCIYQLSFTYI
-28 TNKIEKEAEH
+28 TNKVENEAQTFAETKIVA
-38 FSHAKVSDTEENYLS
+38 SEENYIS
-53 KRETVNKRY
+53 KREATVKKY

-67 SIPAMFGVTYSEAK
+67 SVPVIMGVTYSDAK

-99 QISAKDILINLSN
+99 QISAKDILLNLSN

-120 KALDDAFEIQKR
+120 KALDEAHTIQKT
-132 SSTNYLDAFVQ
+132 SSLNYLDAFMQ
-143 AFEAIPGE
+143 AYEAIPGD

-156 PNVFFNKNTEGEINQ
+156 PNVFFNKNTEGEINP
-171 NMTNAQVKAV
+171 NMTNDQVKAV
-181 LSKKLD
+181 ISKKLD
-187 ESVDAAL
+187 ESVEAAL

-214 GSSARILVE
+214 GTSARILVE
-223 LPGAKEIERVK
+223 LPGAKEIDRVK

-249 RIDEMEGFLINADN
+249 RIDEMESFLMNAN
-263 FLKTRFKD
+263 SYLKTL
-271 QQTTKESTEDEA
+271 QTAETSTQNTDTQEEDSGTESTEENNDPI
-283 SEQTSE
+283 
-289 ETAEEETLSD
+289 SD
-299 IEKLLGGQNVSD
+299 IEKLLGGQNVTD
-311 SIDNLQDDSPLFG
+311 SLNNQLEENPLFD
-324 KMVRYGYAGGPVLGT
+324 KMVRYGYPGGPVLGT
-339 FRAQDTTVINE
+339 FRVQDTAAINQ
-350 YLKIPQVRN
+350 YLKMPQVRN
-359 LLPANQRYAKF
+359 LLPAQQRYTKF

-378 KELKE
+378 TELQEK
-383 TVVDLY
+383 TTDLY
-389 ALKYSRDGIPELSGD
+389 ALKYTRDGVPQLGGD
-404 VITDAR
+404 VVTDAR

-425 NAKGAKKW
+425 NAKGARIW

-438 LAYSQQTQIAIVLD
+438 LAFNQKTQIAIVLD

-461 TTGAISGGSSQI
+461 TSGPISGGSSQI
-473 TGNFTVTE
+473 TGNFSVNE

-502 SEVVGPSLGKE
+502 SEVVGPSLGQE

-518 MYSFIAAFFLIMLW
+518 TYSFIFAFFLIMIW

-539 AGHFANF
+539 AGWFANV

-554 IFGILAGIG
+554 IFGILAGMG

-588 FERIREELDNGKTQ
+588 FERIREEYDKGKLQ
-602 KDAINDGFKNALS
+602 KEAINDGFKNALS
-615 SILDANITTAL
+615 SILDANITSAFI
-626 VGIILLMFGTGPIQ
+626 GIILLMFGTGPIQ
-640 GFATTLLIGLV
+640 GFATTLLIGIA
-651 TSVFT
+651 TSLFT
-656 AVFITR
+656 AIFITR
-662 LFIDRY
+662 LFIDKY
-668 ANSEKRLTFSTFI
+668 VYSEKRLSFATPLT
-681 SKNLFK
+681 KNLFK
-687 NFNFDFI
+687 NFNIDFI
-694 GKRKIAYIISGVLL
+694 GKRKIAYVVSGIL
-708 IVSLISIF
+708 IAVSLFSIF

-732 TVRFDKPVVAS
+732 TVRFDKPMVAS
-743 EVQKS
+743 EVQTS
-748 LVAVYGSAE
+748 LVEVFGSAE
-757 AKTFGSANQLKIT
+757 AKTFGSPNQLKIT

-778 SSETDDEVQ
+778 SSEADNEVQ
-787 EMLYEAVKAYLPTD
+787 ELLFQALNPYLPAGFS
-801 LTYDAFTSAD
+801 YDDFTNAD
-811 ESKEVGIMQSLKVGP
+811 DNKNIGVMQSIKVGP
-826 TIASNLKTAAYW
+826 TIASNLKVAAYW
-838 SVLGSLIVMFLYILA
+838 SVFGSLLVMFLYILA
-853 RFKGWQFSL
+853 RFRGWQFSL
-862 GALVG
+862 GAVVG
-867 LIHDSVIMLGAFSL
+867 LVHDSIIILGIFSL

-931 KKINDSL
+931 KKVNDSL

-950 TTLLVLVVMFV
+950 STLLVLIVMFV

-990 PIMYDTAKKS
+990 PIMYDTAKNT
-1000 GLKLKTIEDDGDPK
+1000 GLKLKTKEDNEEPV
-1014 SQVAPKK
+1014 SQVS

>member
-14 FGLVSIYQLSFTYI
+14 FGLVCIYQLSFTYI
-28 TNKIEKEAEH
+28 TNKVENEAQTFAETKILA
-38 FSHAKVSDTEENYLS
+38 SEENYIS
-53 KRETVNKRY
+53 KREATVKKY

-67 SIPAMFGVTYSEAK
+67 SVPVIMGVTYSDAK

-99 QISAKDILINLSN
+99 QISAKDILLNLSN

-120 KALDDAFEIQKR
+120 KALDEAHTIQKT
-132 SSTNYLDAFVQ
+132 SSLNYLDAFMQ
-143 AFEAIPGE
+143 AYEAIPGD

-156 PNVFFNKNTEGEINQ
+156 PNVFFNKNTEGEINP
-171 NMTNAQVKAV
+171 NMTNDQVKAV
-181 LSKKLD
+181 ISKKLD
-187 ESVDAAL
+187 ESVEAAL

-214 GSSARILVE
+214 GNSARILVE
-223 LPGAKEIERVK
+223 LPGAKEIDRVK

-249 RIDEMEGFLINADN
+249 RIDEMESFLMNAN
-263 FLKTRFKD
+263 SYLKTL
-271 QQTTKESTEDEA
+271 QTAETSTQNTDTQEEDSGTESTEENNDPI
-283 SEQTSE
+283 SY
-289 ETAEEETLSD
+289 
-299 IEKLLGGQNVSD
+299 IEKLLGGQNVTD
-311 SIDNLQDDSPLFG
+311 SLNNQLEENPLFD
-324 KMVRYGYAGGPVLGT
+324 KMVRYGYPGGPVLGT
-339 FRAQDTTVINE
+339 FRVQDTAAINQ
-350 YLKIPQVRN
+350 YLKMPQVRN
-359 LLPANQRYAKF
+359 LLPAQQRYTKF

-378 KELKE
+378 TELQEK
-383 TVVDLY
+383 TTDLY
-389 ALKYSRDGIPELSGD
+389 ALKYTRDGVPQLGGD
-404 VITDAR
+404 VVTDAR

-425 NAKGAKKW
+425 NAKGARIW

-438 LAYSQQTQIAIVLD
+438 LAFNQKTQIAIVLD

-461 TTGAISGGSSQI
+461 TSGPISGGSSQI
-473 TGNFTVTE
+473 TGNFSVNE

-502 SEVVGPSLGKE
+502 SEVVGPSLGQE

-518 MYSFIAAFFLIMLW
+518 TYSFIFAFFLIMIW

-539 AGHFANF
+539 AGWFANV

-554 IFGILAGIG
+554 IFGILAGMG

-588 FERIREELDNGKTQ
+588 FERIREEYDKGKLQ
-602 KDAINDGFKNALS
+602 KEAINDGFKNALS
-615 SILDANITTAL
+615 SILDANITSAFI
-626 VGIILLMFGTGPIQ
+626 GIILLMFGTGPIQ
-640 GFATTLLIGLV
+640 GFATTLLIGIA
-651 TSVFT
+651 TSLFT
-656 AVFITR
+656 AIFITR
-662 LFIDRY
+662 LFIDKY
-668 ANSEKRLTFSTFI
+668 VYSEKRLSFATPLT
-681 SKNLFK
+681 KNLFK
-687 NFNFDFI
+687 NINIDFI
-694 GKRKIAYIISGVLL
+694 GKRKIAYVVSGIL
-708 IVSLISIF
+708 IAVSLFSIF

-732 TVRFDKPVVAS
+732 TVRFDKPMVAS
-743 EVQKS
+743 EVQTS
-748 LVAVYGSAE
+748 LVEVFGSAE
-757 AKTFGSANQLKIT
+757 AKTFGSPNQLKIT

-778 SSETDDEVQ
+778 SSEADNEVQ
-787 EMLYEAVKAYLPTD
+787 ELLFQALNPYLPAGFS
-801 LTYDAFTSAD
+801 YDDFTNAD
-811 ESKEVGIMQSLKVGP
+811 DNKNIGVMQSIKVGP
-826 TIASNLKTAAYW
+826 TIASNLKVAAYW
-838 SVLGSLIVMFLYILA
+838 SVFGSLLVMFLYILA
-853 RFKGWQFSL
+853 RFRGWQFSL
-862 GALVG
+862 GAVVG
-867 LIHDSVIMLGAFSL
+867 LVHDSIIILGIFSL

-931 KKINDSL
+931 KKVNDSL

-950 TTLLVLVVMFV
+950 STLLVLIVMFV

-990 PIMYDTAKKS
+990 PIMYDTAKNT
-1000 GLKLKTIEDDGDPK
+1000 GLKLKTKEDNEEPV
-1014 SQVAPKK
+1014 SQVS

>member
-14 FGLVSIYQLSFTYI
+14 FGLVCIYQLSFTYI
-28 TNKIEKEAEH
+28 TNKVENEAQTFAETKILA
-38 FSHAKVSDTEENYLS
+38 SEENYIS
-53 KRETVNKRY
+53 KREATVKKY

-67 SIPAMFGVTYSEAK
+67 SVPVIMGVTYSDAK

-99 QISAKDILINLSN
+99 QISAKDILLNLSN

-120 KALDDAFEIQKR
+120 KALDEAHTIQKT
-132 SSTNYLDAFVQ
+132 SSLNYLDAFMQ
-143 AFEAIPGE
+143 AYEAIPGD

-156 PNVFFNKNTEGEINQ
+156 PNVFFNKNTEGEINP
-171 NMTNAQVKAV
+171 NMTNDQVKAV
-181 LSKKLD
+181 ISKKLD
-187 ESVDAAL
+187 ESVEAAL

-214 GSSARILVE
+214 GTSARILVE
-223 LPGAKEIERVK
+223 LPGAKEIDRVK

-249 RIDEMEGFLINADN
+249 RIDEMESFLMNAN
-263 FLKTRFKD
+263 SYLKTL
-271 QQTTKESTEDEA
+271 QTAETSTQNTDTQEEDSGTESTEENNDPI
-283 SEQTSE
+283 
-289 ETAEEETLSD
+289 SD
-299 IEKLLGGQNVSD
+299 IEKLLGGQNVTD
-311 SIDNLQDDSPLFG
+311 SLNNQLEENPLFD
-324 KMVRYGYAGGPVLGT
+324 KMVRYGYPGGPVLGT
-339 FRAQDTTVINE
+339 FRVQDTAAINQ
-350 YLKIPQVRN
+350 YLKMPQVRN
-359 LLPANQRYAKF
+359 LLPAQQRYTKF

-378 KELKE
+378 TELQEK
-383 TVVDLY
+383 TTDLY
-389 ALKYSRDGIPELSGD
+389 ALKYTRDGVPQLGGD
-404 VITDAR
+404 VVTDAR

-425 NAKGAKKW
+425 NAKGARIW

-438 LAYSQQTQIAIVLD
+438 LAFNQKTQIAIVLD

-461 TTGAISGGSSQI
+461 TSGPISGGSSQI
-473 TGNFTVTE
+473 TGNFSVNE

-502 SEVVGPSLGKE
+502 SEVVGPSLGQE

-518 MYSFIAAFFLIMLW
+518 TYSFIFAFFLIMIW

-539 AGHFANF
+539 AGWFANV

-554 IFGILAGIG
+554 IFGILAGMG

-588 FERIREELDNGKTQ
+588 FERIREEYDKGKLQ
-602 KDAINDGFKNALS
+602 KEAINDGFKNALS
-615 SILDANITTAL
+615 SILDANITSAFI
-626 VGIILLMFGTGPIQ
+626 GIILLMFGTGPIQ
-640 GFATTLLIGLV
+640 GFATTLLIGIA
-651 TSVFT
+651 TSLFT
-656 AVFITR
+656 AIFITR
-662 LFIDRY
+662 LFIDKY
-668 ANSEKRLTFSTFI
+668 VYSEKRLSFATPLT
-681 SKNLFK
+681 KNLFK
-687 NFNFDFI
+687 NINIDFI
-694 GKRKIAYIISGVLL
+694 GKRKIAYVVSGIL
-708 IVSLISIF
+708 IAVSLFSIF

-732 TVRFDKPVVAS
+732 TVRFDKPMVAS
-743 EVQKS
+743 EVQTS
-748 LVAVYGSAE
+748 LVEVFGSAE
-757 AKTFGSANQLKIT
+757 AKTFGSPNQLKIT

-778 SSETDDEVQ
+778 SSEADNEVQ
-787 EMLYEAVKAYLPTD
+787 ELLFQALNPYLPAGFS
-801 LTYDAFTSAD
+801 YDDFTNAD
-811 ESKEVGIMQSLKVGP
+811 DNKNIGVMQSIKVGP
-826 TIASNLKTAAYW
+826 TIASNLKVAAYW
-838 SVLGSLIVMFLYILA
+838 SVFGSLLVMFLYILA
-853 RFKGWQFSL
+853 RFRGWQFSL
-862 GALVG
+862 GAVVG
-867 LIHDSVIMLGAFSL
+867 LVHDSIIILGIFSL

-931 KKINDSL
+931 KKVNDSL

-950 TTLLVLVVMFV
+950 STLLVLIVMFV

-990 PIMYDTAKKS
+990 PIMYDTAKNT
-1000 GLKLKTIEDDGDPK
+1000 GLKLKTKEDNEEPV
-1014 SQVAPKK
+1014 SQVS

>member
-28 TNKIEKEAEH
+28 TNKVENEAQTFAETKIVA
-38 FSHAKVSDTEENYLS
+38 SEENYIS
-53 KRETVNKRY
+53 KREATVKKY

-67 SIPAMFGVTYSEAK
+67 SVPVIMGVTYSDAK

-99 QISAKDILINLSN
+99 QISAKDILLNLSN

-120 KALDDAFEIQKR
+120 KALDEAHTIQKT
-132 SSTNYLDAFVQ
+132 SSLNYLDAFMQ
-143 AFEAIPGE
+143 AYEAIPGD

-156 PNVFFNKNTEGEINQ
+156 PNVFFNKNTEGEINP
-171 NMTNAQVKAV
+171 NMTNDQVKAV
-181 LSKKLD
+181 ISKKLD
-187 ESVDAAL
+187 ESVEAAL

-214 GSSARILVE
+214 GTSARILVE
-223 LPGAKEIERVK
+223 LPGAKEIDRVK

-249 RIDEMEGFLINADN
+249 RIDEMESFLMNAN
-263 FLKTRFKD
+263 SYLKTL
-271 QQTTKESTEDEA
+271 QTAETSTQNTDTQEEDSGTESTEENNDPI
-283 SEQTSE
+283 
-289 ETAEEETLSD
+289 SD
-299 IEKLLGGQNVSD
+299 IEKLLGGQNVTD
-311 SIDNLQDDSPLFG
+311 SLNNQLEENPLFD
-324 KMVRYGYAGGPVLGT
+324 KMVRYGYPGGPVLGT
-339 FRAQDTTVINE
+339 FRVQDTAAINQ
-350 YLKIPQVRN
+350 YLKMPQVRN
-359 LLPANQRYAKF
+359 LLPAQQRYTKF

-378 KELKE
+378 TELQEK
-383 TVVDLY
+383 TTDLY
-389 ALKYSRDGIPELSGD
+389 ALKYTRDGVPQLGGD
-404 VITDAR
+404 VVTDAR

-425 NAKGAKKW
+425 NAKGARIW

-438 LAYSQQTQIAIVLD
+438 LAFNQKTQIAIVLD

-461 TTGAISGGSSQI
+461 TSGPISGGSSQI
-473 TGNFTVTE
+473 TGNFSVNE

-502 SEVVGPSLGKE
+502 SEVVGPSLGQE

-518 MYSFIAAFFLIMLW
+518 TYSFIFAFFLIMIW

-539 AGHFANF
+539 AGWFANV

-554 IFGILAGIG
+554 IFGILAGMG

-588 FERIREELDNGKTQ
+588 FERIREEYDKGKLQ
-602 KDAINDGFKNALS
+602 KEAINDGFKNALS
-615 SILDANITTAL
+615 SILDANITSAFI
-626 VGIILLMFGTGPIQ
+626 GIILLMFGTGPIQ
-640 GFATTLLIGLV
+640 GFATTLLIGIA
-651 TSVFT
+651 TSLFT
-656 AVFITR
+656 AIFITR
-662 LFIDRY
+662 LFIDKY
-668 ANSEKRLTFSTFI
+668 VYSEKRLSFATPLT
-681 SKNLFK
+681 KNLFK
-687 NFNFDFI
+687 NFNIDFI
-694 GKRKIAYIISGVLL
+694 GKRKIAYVVSGIL
-708 IVSLISIF
+708 IAVSLFSIF

-732 TVRFDKPVVAS
+732 TVRFDKPMVAS
-743 EVQKS
+743 EVQTS
-748 LVAVYGSAE
+748 LVEVFGSAE
-757 AKTFGSANQLKIT
+757 AKTFGSPNQLKIT

-778 SSETDDEVQ
+778 SSEADNEVQ
-787 EMLYEAVKAYLPTD
+787 ELLFQALNPYLPAGFS
-801 LTYDAFTSAD
+801 YDDFTNAD
-811 ESKEVGIMQSLKVGP
+811 DNKNIGVMQSIKVGP
-826 TIASNLKTAAYW
+826 TIASNLKVAAYW
-838 SVLGSLIVMFLYILA
+838 SVFGSLLVMFLYILA
-853 RFKGWQFSL
+853 RFRGWQFSL
-862 GALVG
+862 GAVVG
-867 LIHDSVIMLGAFSL
+867 LVHDSIIILGIFSL

-931 KKINDSL
+931 KKVNDSL

-950 TTLLVLVVMFV
+950 STLLVLIVMFV

-990 PIMYDTAKKS
+990 PIMYDTAKNT
-1000 GLKLKTIEDDGDPK
+1000 GLKLKTKEDNEEPV
-1014 SQVAPKK
+1014 SQVS

>member
-14 FGLVSIYQLSFTYI
+14 FGLVCIYQLSFTYI
-28 TNKIEKEAEH
+28 TNKVENEAQTFAETKILA
-38 FSHAKVSDTEENYLS
+38 SEENYIS
-53 KRETVNKRY
+53 KREATVKKY

-67 SIPAMFGVTYSEAK
+67 SVPVIMGVTYSDAK

-99 QISAKDILINLSN
+99 QISAKDILLNLSN

-120 KALDDAFEIQKR
+120 KALDEAHTIQKT
-132 SSTNYLDAFVQ
+132 SSLNYLDAFMQ
-143 AFEAIPGE
+143 AYEAIPGD

-156 PNVFFNKNTEGEINQ
+156 PNVFFNKNTEGEINP
-171 NMTNAQVKAV
+171 NMTNDQVKAV
-181 LSKKLD
+181 ISKKLD
-187 ESVDAAL
+187 ESVEAAL

-214 GSSARILVE
+214 GTSARILVE
-223 LPGAKEIERVK
+223 LPGAKEIDRVK

-249 RIDEMEGFLINADN
+249 RIDEMESFLMNAN
-263 FLKTRFKD
+263 SYLKTL
-271 QQTTKESTEDEA
+271 QTAETSTQNTDTQEEDSGTESTEENNDPI
-283 SEQTSE
+283 
-289 ETAEEETLSD
+289 SD
-299 IEKLLGGQNVSD
+299 IEKLLGGQNVTD
-311 SIDNLQDDSPLFG
+311 SLNNQLEENPLLD
-324 KMVRYGYAGGPVLGT
+324 KMVRYGYPGGPVLGT
-339 FRAQDTTVINE
+339 FRVQDTAAINQ
-350 YLKIPQVRN
+350 YLKMPQVRN
-359 LLPANQRYAKF
+359 LLPAQQRYAKF

-378 KELKE
+378 TELQEK
-383 TVVDLY
+383 TTDLY
-389 ALKYSRDGIPELSGD
+389 ALKYTRDGVPQLGGD
-404 VITDAR
+404 VVTDAR

-425 NAKGAKKW
+425 NAKGARIW

-438 LAYSQQTQIAIVLD
+438 LAFNQKTQIAIVLD

-461 TTGAISGGSSQI
+461 TSGPISGGSSQI
-473 TGNFTVTE
+473 TGNFSVNE

-502 SEVVGPSLGKE
+502 SEVVGPSLGQE

-518 MYSFIAAFFLIMLW
+518 TYSFIFAFFLIMIW

-539 AGHFANF
+539 AGWFANV

-554 IFGILAGIG
+554 IFGILAGMG

-588 FERIREELDNGKTQ
+588 FERIREEYDKGKLQ
-602 KDAINDGFKNALS
+602 KEAINDGFKNALS
-615 SILDANITTAL
+615 SILDANITSAFI
-626 VGIILLMFGTGPIQ
+626 GIILLMFGTGPIQ
-640 GFATTLLIGLV
+640 GFATTLLIGIA
-651 TSVFT
+651 TSLFT
-656 AVFITR
+656 AIFITR
-662 LFIDRY
+662 LFIDKY
-668 ANSEKRLTFSTFI
+668 VYSEKRLSFATPLT
-681 SKNLFK
+681 KNLFK
-687 NFNFDFI
+687 NFNIDFI
-694 GKRKIAYIISGVLL
+694 GKRKIAYVVSGIL
-708 IVSLISIF
+708 IAVSLFSIF

-732 TVRFDKPVVAS
+732 TVRFDKPMVAS
-743 EVQKS
+743 EVQTS
-748 LVAVYGSAE
+748 LVEVFGSAE
-757 AKTFGSANQLKIT
+757 AKTFGSPNQLKIT

-778 SSETDDEVQ
+778 SSEADNEVQ
-787 EMLYEAVKAYLPTD
+787 ELLFQALNPYLPAGFS
-801 LTYDAFTSAD
+801 YDDFTNAD
-811 ESKEVGIMQSLKVGP
+811 DNKNIGVMQSIKVGP
-826 TIASNLKTAAYW
+826 TIASNLKVAAYW
-838 SVLGSLIVMFLYILA
+838 SVFGSLLVMFLYILA
-853 RFKGWQFSL
+853 RFRGWQFSL
-862 GALVG
+862 GAVVG
-867 LIHDSVIMLGAFSL
+867 LVHDSIIILGIFSL

-931 KKINDSL
+931 KKVNDSL

-950 TTLLVLVVMFV
+950 STLLVLIVMFV

-990 PIMYDTAKKS
+990 PIMYDTAKNT
-1000 GLKLKTIEDDGDPK
+1000 GLKLKTKEDNEEPV
-1014 SQVAPKK
+1014 SQVS

>member
-14 FGLVSIYQLSFTYI
+14 FGLVCIYQLSFTYI
-28 TNKIEKEAEH
+28 TNKVENEAQTFAETKILA
-38 FSHAKVSDTEENYLS
+38 SEENYIS
-53 KRETVNKRY
+53 KREATVKKY

-67 SIPAMFGVTYSEAK
+67 SVPVIMGVTYSDAK

-99 QISAKDILINLSN
+99 QISAKDILLNLSN

-120 KALDDAFEIQKR
+120 KALDEAHTIQKT
-132 SSTNYLDAFVQ
+132 SSLNYLDAFMQ
-143 AFEAIPGE
+143 AYEAIPGD

-156 PNVFFNKNTEGEINQ
+156 PNVFFNKNTEGEINP
-171 NMTNAQVKAV
+171 NMTNDQVKAV
-181 LSKKLD
+181 ISKKLD
-187 ESVDAAL
+187 ESVEAAL

-214 GSSARILVE
+214 GTSARILVE
-223 LPGAKEIERVK
+223 LPGAKEIDRVK

-249 RIDEMEGFLINADN
+249 RIDEMESFLMNAN
-263 FLKTRFKD
+263 SYLKTL
-271 QQTTKESTEDEA
+271 QTAETSTQNTDTQEEDSGTESTEENNDPI
-283 SEQTSE
+283 
-289 ETAEEETLSD
+289 SD
-299 IEKLLGGQNVSD
+299 IEKLLGGQNVTD
-311 SIDNLQDDSPLFG
+311 SLNNQLEENPLFD
-324 KMVRYGYAGGPVLGT
+324 KMVRYGYPGGPVLGT
-339 FRAQDTTVINE
+339 FRVQDTAAINQ
-350 YLKIPQVRN
+350 YLKMPQVRN
-359 LLPANQRYAKF
+359 LLPAQQRYTKF

-378 KELKE
+378 TELQEK
-383 TVVDLY
+383 TTDLY
-389 ALKYSRDGIPELSGD
+389 ALKYTRDGVPQLGGD
-404 VITDAR
+404 VVTDAR

-425 NAKGAKKW
+425 NAKGARIW

-438 LAYSQQTQIAIVLD
+438 LAFNQKTQIAIVLD

-461 TTGAISGGSSQI
+461 TSGPISGGSSQI
-473 TGNFTVTE
+473 TGNFSVNE

-502 SEVVGPSLGKE
+502 SEVVGPSLGQE

-518 MYSFIAAFFLIMLW
+518 TYSFIFAFFLIMIW

-539 AGHFANF
+539 AGWFANV

-554 IFGILAGIG
+554 IFGILAGMG

-588 FERIREELDNGKTQ
+588 FERIREEYDKGKLQ
-602 KDAINDGFKNALS
+602 KEAINDGFKNALS
-615 SILDANITTAL
+615 SILDANITSAFI
-626 VGIILLMFGTGPIQ
+626 GIILLMFGTGPIQ
-640 GFATTLLIGLV
+640 GFATTLLIGIA
-651 TSVFT
+651 TSLFT
-656 AVFITR
+656 AIFITR
-662 LFIDRY
+662 LFIDKY
-668 ANSEKRLTFSTFI
+668 VYSEKRLSFATPLT
-681 SKNLFK
+681 KNLFK
-687 NFNFDFI
+687 NFNIDFI
-694 GKRKIAYIISGVLL
+694 GKRKIAYVVSGIL
-708 IVSLISIF
+708 IAVSLFSIF

-732 TVRFDKPVVAS
+732 TVRFDKPMVAS
-743 EVQKS
+743 EVQTS
-748 LVAVYGSAE
+748 LVEVFGSAE
-757 AKTFGSANQLKIT
+757 AKTFGSPNQLKIT

-778 SSETDDEVQ
+778 SSEADNEVQ
-787 EMLYEAVKAYLPTD
+787 ELLFQALNPYLPAGFS
-801 LTYDAFTSAD
+801 YDDFTNAD
-811 ESKEVGIMQSLKVGP
+811 DNKNIGVMQSIKVGP
-826 TIASNLKTAAYW
+826 TIASNLKVAAYW
-838 SVLGSLIVMFLYILA
+838 SVFGSLLVMFLYILA
-853 RFKGWQFSL
+853 RFRGWQFSL
-862 GALVG
+862 GAVVG
-867 LIHDSVIMLGAFSL
+867 LVHDSIIILGIFSL

-931 KKINDSL
+931 KKVNDSL

-950 TTLLVLVVMFV
+950 STLLVLIVMFV

-990 PIMYDTAKKS
+990 PIMYDTAKNT
-1000 GLKLKTIEDDGDPK
+1000 GLKLKTKEDNEEPV
-1014 SQVAPKK
+1014 SQVS

>member
-28 TNKIEKEAEH
+28 TNKVENEAQTFAETKITA
-38 FSHAKVSDTEENYLS
+38 SEENYIS
-53 KRETVNKRY
+53 KREATVKKY

-67 SIPAMFGVTYSEAK
+67 SVPVIMGVTYSDAK

-99 QISAKDILINLSN
+99 QISAKDILLNLSN

-120 KALDDAFEIQKR
+120 KALDEAHTIQKT
-132 SSTNYLDAFVQ
+132 SSLNYLDAFMQ
-143 AFEAIPGE
+143 AYEAIPGD

-156 PNVFFNKNTEGEINQ
+156 PNVFFNKNTEGEINP

-181 LSKKLD
+181 ISKKLD
-187 ESVDAAL
+187 ESVEAAL

-214 GSSARILVE
+214 GTSARILVE
-223 LPGAKEIERVK
+223 LPGAKEIDRVK

-249 RIDEMEGFLINADN
+249 RIDEMESFLMNAN
-263 FLKTRFKD
+263 SYLKTL
-271 QQTTKESTEDEA
+271 QTAETSTQNTDT
-283 SEQTSE
+283 Q
-289 ETAEEETLSD
+289 EEETGTENTEENNDPISD
-299 IEKLLGGQNVSD
+299 IEKLLGGQNVTD
-311 SIDNLQDDSPLFG
+311 SLNNQLEENPLFD
-324 KMVRYGYAGGPVLGT
+324 KMVRYGYPGGPVLGT
-339 FRAQDTTVINE
+339 FRVQDTAAINQ
-350 YLKIPQVRN
+350 YLKMPQVRN
-359 LLPANQRYAKF
+359 LLPAQQRYTKF

-378 KELKE
+378 KELQEK
-383 TVVDLY
+383 TTDLY
-389 ALKYSRDGIPELSGD
+389 ALKYTRDGVPQLGGD
-404 VITDAR
+404 VVTDAR

-425 NAKGAKKW
+425 NAKGARIW

-438 LAYSQQTQIAIVLD
+438 LAFNQKTQIAIVLD

-461 TTGAISGGSSQI
+461 TSGPISGGSSQI
-473 TGNFTVTE
+473 TGNFSVNE

-502 SEVVGPSLGKE
+502 SEVVGPSLGQE

-518 MYSFIAAFFLIMLW
+518 TYSFIFAFFLIMIW

-539 AGHFANF
+539 AGWFANV

-554 IFGILAGIG
+554 IFGILAGMG

-588 FERIREELDNGKTQ
+588 FERIREEYDKGKLQ
-602 KDAINDGFKNALS
+602 KEAINDGFKNALS
-615 SILDANITTAL
+615 SILDANITSAFI
-626 VGIILLMFGTGPIQ
+626 GIILLMFGTGPIQ
-640 GFATTLLIGLV
+640 GFATTLLIGIA
-651 TSVFT
+651 TSLFT
-656 AVFITR
+656 AIFITR
-662 LFIDRY
+662 LFIDKY
-668 ANSEKRLTFSTFI
+668 VYSEKRLSFATPLT
-681 SKNLFK
+681 KNLFK
-687 NFNFDFI
+687 NFNIDFI
-694 GKRKIAYIISGVLL
+694 GKRKIAYVVSGIL
-708 IVSLISIF
+708 IAVSLFSIF

-732 TVRFDKPVVAS
+732 TVRFENPMVAS

-748 LVAVYGSAE
+748 LVEVFGSAE
-757 AKTFGSANQLKIT
+757 AKTFGSPNQLKIT

-778 SSETDDEVQ
+778 SSEVDNEVQ
-787 EMLYEAVKAYLPTD
+787 ELLFQALNPYLPAGY
-801 LTYDAFTSAD
+801 TYDAFTSAD
-811 ESKEVGIMQSLKVGP
+811 DNKTIGVMQSIKVGP
-826 TIASNLKTAAYW
+826 TIASNLKVAAYW
-838 SVLGSLIVMFLYILA
+838 SIFGSLLVMFLYILA
-853 RFKGWQFSL
+853 RFRGWQFSL
-862 GALVG
+862 GAVVG
-867 LIHDSVIMLGAFSL
+867 LVHDSIIILGIFSL

-931 KKINDSL
+931 KKVNDSL

-950 TTLLVLVVMFV
+950 STLLVLIVMFV

-990 PIMYDTAKKS
+990 PIMYDTAKNT
-1000 GLKLKTIEDDGDPK
+1000 GLKLKTKEDNEEPV
-1014 SQVAPKK
+1014 SQVS